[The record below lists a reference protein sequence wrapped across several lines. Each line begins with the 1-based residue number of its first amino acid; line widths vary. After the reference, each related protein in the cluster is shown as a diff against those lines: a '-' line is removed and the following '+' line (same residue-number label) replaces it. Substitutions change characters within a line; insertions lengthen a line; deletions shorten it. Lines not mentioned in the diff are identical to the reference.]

1 MPATTAETLSLV
13 TRQVSVA
20 PLVLLSAADHYGR
33 SAKGTRK
40 RVVGVLLGQ
49 NDGKNVRVSNSFAG
63 EIELTSSYHS
73 PCSQSPPVPFEED
86 EKDRS
91 VWFLDHN
98 YVESMNDMF
107 KKVNAREKLIG
118 WYHSGP
124 KLRASDLEINE
135 LFKRYTPNPLLV
147 IIDVQPTE
155 VGVPTDAYFAVEEI
169 KDDGTTTSKTFVHT
183 PSIIEAEE
191 AEEIGVEHLL
201 RDIRDVAVGTL
212 STRITAQLQSLQG
225 LHHRLRDI
233 SSYLQRVLDGDL
245 PTNHAILG
253 NLQDIF
259 NLLPNLSTP
268 TTAVATSKPIN
279 GDSNKSPS
287 QIENSE
293 LARSMSIKTNDQLMT
308 IYLSSLVRA
317 ITAFHDLI
325 ENKRQ
330 NRQAQEDK
338 DAKGKEE
345 GEKKEG
351 EKDGEKKVV
360 AMNGAGKEGAEEKP
374 GDAEET
380 PKGKDKGRRK
390 S

>member
-13 TRQVSVA
+13 TRNVSVA

-49 NDGKNVRVSNSFAG
+49 NDGKNVRVSNSFA
-63 EIELTSSYHS
+63 
-73 PCSQSPPVPFEED
+73 VPFEED
-86 EKDRS
+86 DKDPS

-107 KKVNAREKLIG
+107 KKINAKEKLIG

-147 IIDVQPTE
+147 IIDVQPKE
-155 VGVPTDAYFAVEEI
+155 SGVPTDAYFAVEEI

-212 STRITAQLQSLQG
+212 STRITSQLQSLQG
-225 LHHRLRDI
+225 LHLRLRDI
-233 SSYLQRVLDGDL
+233 QQYLQKVLDKTL
-245 PTNHAILG
+245 PVNHAILG
-253 NLQDIF
+253 NLQDVF

-268 TTAVATSKPIN
+268 KTSSHVPN
-279 GDSNKSPS
+279 GVDAPVKND
-287 QIENSE
+287 SE
-293 LARSMSIKTNDQLMT
+293 LSHAMSIKTNDQLMA
-308 IYLSSLVRA
+308 IYLSSLIRA

-325 ENKRQ
+325 ENKIQ
-330 NRQAQEDK
+330 NRQQQEEKEAKKDEGKDEKDKKTNGVNGEAKEGKEAEKEKEDK
-338 DAKGKEE
+338 D
-345 GEKKEG
+345 KK
-351 EKDGEKKVV
+351 K
-360 AMNGAGKEGAEEKP
+360 
-374 GDAEET
+374 
-380 PKGKDKGRRK
+380 
-390 S
+390 